1 MTIRSFLLSTIMLL
15 VTLSAWASER
25 SPVCESEG
33 FKVFTDFQGG
43 NIAACDFSKRGALRV
58 QIEPENTP
66 INSSPWYAFRVQ
78 ASEKSD
84 LRVVL
89 NYGEFK
95 HRYTPDISLDG
106 AKWRTYPAD
115 KVDVKAD
122 KSAAGFVVSIP
133 ANRSLVIAAQPLLT
147 TAHYASWLNT
157 LSSENELD
165 LRSIG
170 QSVGGRSL
178 WRAATAPR
186 DKTLLLLGRQHP
198 PETTGAL
205 ALLSFVERLF
215 ESDALAERFRS
226 EVGILI
232 YPLINPDGVDAGHWR
247 HNLGGKDLNREWGPF
262 TQPEN
267 VAVDA
272 NVAAWLET
280 HNSQL
285 IKAIDFHSTYY
296 EVFYTQP
303 DRSATVFPDLLGDW
317 LSAFDV
323 QMRAQFEDFEIR
335 RQVSKNPQ
343 VNAAKHYF
351 FTTYGASS
359 TTLEMG
365 DDTDRDF
372 IKAYGRIAAEAFMS
386 AYFNQPELADETQ
399 AAASRDAETPFDI
412 VFRGGLIVDGTGGE
426 PYEGD
431 VGVRAGRVS
440 LLNAGEEALA
450 TREIDI
456 AGKVIAPGLIDIHT
470 HARADLVDADRALM
484 ENYLTQGVTTVV
496 IGNDG
501 DGATRIKRRFE
512 RIFEHGAGTNV
523 AQLVGHASLRR
534 RVMDDT
540 GRQATADEIESMKSI
555 LKTSLDEGAFGLS
568 TGLFYADGSYATT
581 DEVIALAKVASQ
593 KGGIYE
599 SHIRAESSRG
609 VGVSA
614 AVEEVI
620 RIAQEADIPAHIA
633 HIKVLGKDVWGT
645 AGDIV
650 SKINAARES
659 GLAITADQYPWVAS
673 STQLKSAVVSKR
685 FQVGGIDAIRERLE
699 DSKTREELLADMAIN
714 IERRGGPESLLL
726 VETTDKRWHGLRLDA
741 ISEKL
746 AVSPEAAA
754 AKLISDGKARVVSFN
769 MTEADIETFMVEP
782 WVATSSDG
790 TEGHPRKFGSFP
802 RKYSTYVKERKTI
815 DLADFVRAS
824 AGLPAEILGLEG
836 RGTLTNGNVADIL
849 IFDPEVFGETANFE
863 EWNRLSEGVEYLL
876 VNGVFAIDKGVVT
889 NVRSGVALRR

>member
-1 MTIRSFLLSTIMLL
+1 MTITSLLLSTIPL
-15 VTLSAWASER
+15 VFASSVLASE
-25 SPVCESEG
+25 STPVCESENL
-33 FKVFTDFQGG
+33 KVFTDFQGG

-84 LRVVL
+84 VRVVL

-95 HRYTPDISLDG
+95 HRYTPDISFDG
-106 AKWRTYPAD
+106 VKWRTYPAD
-115 KVDVKAD
+115 KVKVFDN
-122 KSAAGFVVSIP
+122 KSSASFLVTVP

-147 TAHYASWLNT
+147 TANYVDWLNA
-157 LSSENELD
+157 LGSENELD

-178 WRAATAPR
+178 WRAATAPK

-205 ALLSFVERLF
+205 ALMSFVERLF

-267 VAVDA
+267 VAVDK

-303 DRSATVFPDLLGDW
+303 DRSAAVLPELLGDW
-317 LSAFDV
+317 LSAFDISM
-323 QMRAQFEDFEIR
+323 QAQFEDFEIR

-372 IKAYGRIAAEAFMS
+372 IKVYGRIAAEAFMS
-386 AYFNQPELADETQ
+386 AYFNQPELADEAQ
-399 AAASRDAETPFDI
+399 PAASRDAETPFDI

-456 AGKVIAPGLIDIHT
+456 AGKVIAPGFIDIHT

-484 ENYLTQGVTTVV
+484 DNYLTQGVTTVV

-501 DGATRIKRRFE
+501 DGATRINRRFE

-581 DEVIALAKVASQ
+581 DEVIALAKVAAQ
-593 KGGIYE
+593 EDGIYE

-614 AVEEVI
+614 AVDEVI

-650 SKINAARES
+650 SKVNAARES

-685 FQVGGIDAIRERLE
+685 FQVGGIEAIRERLE
-699 DSKTREELLADMAIN
+699 NSNTREELLADMAIN
-714 IERRGGPESLLL
+714 IERRGGPESLFL
-726 VETTDKRWHGLRLDA
+726 VETTDERWHGLRLDA

-754 AKLISDGKARVVSFN
+754 AKLITDGKARVVSFN

-802 RKYSTYVKERKTI
+802 RKYSTYVKERDTI

-824 AGLPAEILGLEG
+824 AGLPADILGLEG
-836 RGTLTNGNVADIL
+836 RGTLSDGGVGDVL
-849 IFDPEVFGETANFE
+849 VFDPEAFSETASFAA
-863 EWNRLSEGVEYLL
+863 WNRLSEGVEYLL
-876 VNGVFAIDKGVVT
+876 VNGVLAIDQGVVT
-889 NVRSGVALRR
+889 NARSGIALKR